1 MKGNALP
8 WDDPIAAREA
18 TRLFARAVELDPS
31 YGFAHGMLANMYSRI
46 WKDDLS
52 DSDEVLKEAYR
63 LAKRAVELDSNDSTC
78 FTILGQI
85 HLLRGSF
92 DLALQFAKRAIEINP
107 NNQWN
112 VADMG
117 FILVYAGEAA
127 AALDCFK
134 SAKDIDP
141 YFDPPWYW
149 SSLGSP
155 AFS

>member
-1 MKGNALP
+1 
-8 WDDPIAAREA
+8 A

-31 YGFAHGMLANMYSRI
+31 YGFAHGMLANMYAKI
-46 WKDDLS
+46 WKDDPS
-52 DSDEVLKEAYR
+52 DSDEVLKEAYH

-92 DLALQFAKRAIEINP
+92 DLALQYAKRAIEINP

-117 FILVYAGEAA
+117 FILVYAGLRQLWIVSRAPKT
-127 AALDCFK
+127 LIRI
-134 SAKDIDP
+134 STR
-141 YFDPPWYW
+141 
-149 SSLGSP
+149 LGTGRAWVSP
-155 AFS
+155 ACS